1 MLRGIGGKRRR
12 GLQRMRWLDGIT
24 DSMDMCLSELRELV
38 MDREAWRAAIHG
50 VAKSRTRLSDWSDL
64 KWLSDKES
72 TCQHRRPKR
81 CGFDPWVRRILWR
94 RKWQPTPVFLP
105 RKSHGQRSLKGYSPW
120 GCERFSHYLTTEQQ
134 QCFLKVIITTAKV
147 GHLHKYNTNITI
159 KIWPYHHPPKFPVLL
174 GNPHSCLSLP
184 AQNIND
190 LVSSLSVSLHFPEVC
205 MNKII

>member
-1 MLRGIGGKRRR
+1 MPFTVRCSMILSYYERQMLLLIIRLWITRWDFSCGSAGK
-12 GLQRMRWLDGIT
+12 
-24 DSMDMCLSELRELV
+24 EP
-38 MDREAWRAAIHG
+38 
-50 VAKSRTRLSDWSDL
+50 
-64 KWLSDKES
+64 
-72 TCQHRRPKR
+72 TCQSRRCKR